1 MSNNAQIETLTPGQ
15 LDVSKD
21 YVPLTLSRVLSDY
34 VQLTKPRIVLMIVL
48 TVIVA
53 MVAVPGAQVTVW
65 LSLHTMVGAALVA
78 ASASVL
84 NQCIERDLD
93 AVMPRTANR
102 PLPSG
107 RLTNFEATIFGMLL
121 VVVGFAQLWYFATPA
136 SAVVSLV
143 TWASYLFLY
152 TPMKTRTWLNTAV
165 GTIPG
170 ALPVMIGWT
179 AAGGDFTDIHGWLLT
194 LVVVVWQFP
203 HFMAIAWLYKDQYE
217 LAGYKMITNVEPSGL
232 VAAWHAIIGSIVLVP
247 LSVLVLQPQT
257 AVGWLIAILG
267 SLLCVSQI
275 MASFRF
281 FKSRDR
287 VTARS
292 LLRNSL
298 LYLPGILILVTIRSL
313 L

>member
-1 MSNNAQIETLTPGQ
+1 MSNNAPIETFSSGQ
-15 LDVSKD
+15 ISVAKD

-53 MVAVPGAQVTVW
+53 MVAVPGSQVTFW
-65 LSLHTMVGAALVA
+65 LSMHTMIGAALVA

-93 AVMPRTANR
+93 SVMPRTANR

-107 RLTNFEATIFGMLL
+107 RLTTFEATIFGMIL
-121 VVVGFAQLWYFATPA
+121 VIVGAAQLWYFATPA

-179 AAGGDFTDIHGWLLT
+179 DH
-194 LVVVVWQFP
+194 
-203 HFMAIAWLYKDQYE
+203 
-217 LAGYKMITNVEPSGL
+217 
-232 VAAWHAIIGSIVLVP
+232 
-247 LSVLVLQPQT
+247 
-257 AVGWLIAILG
+257 
-267 SLLCVSQI
+267 
-275 MASFRF
+275 
-281 FKSRDR
+281 DR
-287 VTARS
+287 
-292 LLRNSL
+292 
-298 LYLPGILILVTIRSL
+298 
-313 L
+313 

>member
-1 MSNNAQIETLTPGQ
+1 MSTSTLVCERRRAQGI
-15 LDVSKD
+15 VRARD
-21 YVPLTLSRVLSDY
+21 YLE
-34 VQLTKPRIVLMIVL
+34 LTKPKIVLLELV
-48 TVIVA
+48 T
-53 MVAVPGAQVTVW
+53 VAVAATLACDGLPDGW
-65 LSLHTMVGAALVA
+65 LLVQAMFGIGLVA

-179 AAGGDFTDIHGWLLT
+179 AAGGGLTDIQGWLLT

-232 VAAWHAIIGSIVLVP
+232 VAAWHAIIGSIALVP
-247 LSVLVLQPQT
+247 LSILVLQPQT
-257 AVGWLIAILG
+257 PVSWLIALLG
-267 SLLCVSQI
+267 SLLCISQM
-275 MASFRF
+275 MASIRF

-292 LLRNSL
+292 LLRHSL